1 MIISLIEMLQLPN
14 FGHIITIQIQWSL
27 SHAVKGRALT
37 IPNETDSE
45 VHVSL
50 WFSKQTLETY

>member
-37 IPNETDSE
+37 TPNETDSE